1 MAALALQSTFRA
13 CGPSTCMFSLATDT
27 VIKSFDHGNLKGMEK
42 TLGAIKLQEYA
53 LRITILMFVIMA
65 EASVPAHR
73 GGGMMQNAS

>member
-13 CGPSTCMFSLATDT
+13 CGPSTCIFWLATDT

-53 LRITILMFVIMA
+53 LRDNHTYVCDNG
-65 EASVPAHR
+65 R
-73 GGGMMQNAS
+73 GTGARQ